1 MGESSALRLDQLED
15 CGAYL
20 RAPEPATLYRNHGNL
35 TGPYHIPHLAV
46 RNRVVVTN
54 KTPTGLNRGFG
65 GPQLYYAL
73 ERLMQR
79 VARNGSG
86 PRTARRHQA
95 KSGDGGAPCP
105 IAPPRAPCS
114 MPATFPP
121 PWIAA
126 RAEGAL
132 DALRAKR
139 DAARAESRLYGI
151 GFAAAVES
159 SISNMGY
166 ITTVLSAEERRK
178 AGPKDG
184 AVSHATVAVDP
195 LGAVTVTAD
204 SIPQGQGHRTVLSQ
218 VVGDA
223 LGLAPAQITVALEH
237 DTQRDPWSIAAGNY
251 SSRFSGAVA
260 GTAHPRGG
268 AGARADRADREPAAQ
283 RPA

>member
-1 MGESSALRLDQLED
+1 M
-15 CGAYL
+15 
-20 RAPEPATLYRNHGNL
+20 
-35 TGPYHIPHLAV
+35 
-46 RNRVVVTN
+46 VVTN

-79 VARNGSG
+79 IATSLSLDPLAVIRRNLVPADAMPYRAAAG
-86 PRTARRHQA
+86 AVLDA
-95 KSGDGGAPCP
+95 GDF
-105 IAPPRAPCS
+105 
-114 MPATFPP
+114 PATLDYG
-121 PWIAA
+121 AS
-126 RAEGAL
+126 EGAL

-139 DAARAESRLYGI
+139 DAARVEGRLYGI

-204 SIPQGQGHRTVLSQ
+204 SIPQGQGHRTVLAQ

-223 LGLAPAQITVALEH
+223 LGLAPAQVTVALEH
-237 DTQRDPWSIAAGNY
+237 DTQRDPWSHRRRQLFEPIFWCGRGYRAP
-251 SSRFSGAVA
+251 RC
-260 GTAHPRGG
+260 GT
-268 AGARADRADREPAAQ
+268 GARAPGADCQPAA
-283 RPA
+283 